1 MNKVV
6 NSHEAVDLGLPSGT
20 LWATCNVGAT
30 APEEVGGYFVYEEN
44 ITDSDEEYRRKCD
57 YHIYSP
63 VLDLADDVAYQ
74 QWGGAWR
81 TPLLDDFEELI
92 NLCQWFWTKERGV
105 SGYLIVGLNGNSI
118 FLPAAGCCYEE
129 EITEG
134 CKVYEM
140 KYDGVGESG
149 CYLCA
154 SRYASSKIAT
164 HVLNF
169 EQYKRN
175 IAVGF
180 VFVYST
186 VRAVCRK

>member
-44 ITDSDEEYRRKCD
+44 ITDSYEEYRHKCD

-74 QWGGAWR
+74 QWGADWR
-81 TPLLDDFEELI
+81 TPLIDDFEELI
-92 NLCQWFWTKERGV
+92 KLCQWFWTTENSVK
-105 SGYLIVGLNGNSI
+105 GYLVVGLNGNTI
-118 FLPAAGCCYEE
+118 FLPAAGCCYKEE
-129 EITEG
+129 VPEG
-134 CKVYEM
+134 SKVYKM
-140 KYDGVGESG
+140 MYDGVGNFG
-149 CYLCA
+149 HYLCA
-154 SRYASSKIAT
+154 SRCASSINAT
-164 HVLNF
+164 HTFSF
-169 EQYKRN
+169 EHDRRFMSG
-175 IAVGF
+175 GF
-180 VFVYST
+180 VFIYAT